1 MNIEKNIKPKG
12 LVVLQPRVFTDE
24 RGYFTE
30 TFREEWLADEH
41 FIQENE
47 SFSKKNV
54 LRGLHYQKEPYAQ
67 AKLVR
72 CVMGR
77 VLDVAVDLREK
88 SPTFGQ
94 YFKIEL
100 SGENKKQLFIP
111 RGFAHGFLTLSD
123 FAVIAYK
130 VDNYYHKDSEVTIKY
145 DDSDLGIDWGMAKE
159 EITLSDKDKEA
170 VPFAVA
176 KIFE

>member
-1 MNIEKNIKPKG
+1 MNIEKNIEPKG

-30 TFREEWLADEH
+30 TFREEWLTDEH

-54 LRGLHYQKEPYAQ
+54 LRGLHYQKAPYAQ

-72 CVMGR
+72 CVMGK

-123 FAVIAYK
+123 FAVLAYK

-145 DDSDLGIDWGMAKE
+145 DDSDLGIDWGVSLE
-159 EITLSDKDKEA
+159 NIILSDKDREA
-170 VPFAVA
+170 VAFQEAEM
-176 KIFE
+176 F